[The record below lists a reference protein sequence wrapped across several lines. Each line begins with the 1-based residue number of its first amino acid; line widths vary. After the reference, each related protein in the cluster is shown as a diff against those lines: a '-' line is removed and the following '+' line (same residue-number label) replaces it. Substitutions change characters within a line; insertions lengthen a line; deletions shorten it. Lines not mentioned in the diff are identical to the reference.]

1 MDRDLPA
8 DAGGSPRSLRGAPRT
23 NERTTAMTNDQQE
36 TTAGTTAVTTPS
48 AREIVSERVF
58 DAPRERVFAAYTD
71 PELIPEWWGPRG
83 TTTIVDRMEVE
94 PGGGWRFVARDADGS
109 GTAFRG
115 TYREITAPE
124 RIVQTFEW
132 EGLPGHVS
140 VETAIFEDL
149 GDRTKVTTTS
159 IFHTTEERD
168 GMLGSGME
176 GGMNETYER
185 LDELLAR
192 LAG

>member
-1 MDRDLPA
+1 MMDSQQAPA
-8 DAGGSPRSLRGAPRT
+8 AT
-23 NERTTAMTNDQQE
+23 I
-36 TTAGTTAVTTPS
+36 TTPTE
-48 AREIVSERVF
+48 REIHVERVF
-58 DAPRERVFAAYTD
+58 DAPRDRVFAVYTD

-83 TTTIVDRMEVE
+83 TTATVDQMDVT
-94 PGGGWRFVARDADGS
+94 PGGSWRFVIHIADGS
-109 GTAFRG
+109 ETAFRG
-115 TYREITAPE
+115 TYREVTPPE

-132 EGLPGHVS
+132 EGMPGHVS
-140 VETAIFEDL
+140 VETATFEDL

-176 GGMNETYER
+176 GGLNETYAR

-192 LAG
+192 LASG